1 MDFVVPK
8 VRGLLYDIEFIK
20 VDSDGNPLQN
30 AEFTISGTTG
40 AGQSID
46 TILENDAVAASDANG
61 YVKFRNMPWGTYT
74 ITETK
79 VPDGYTGAA
88 GLSDIILCYT
98 THSKLLAQDHNIVD
112 DETHTCDQQSDI
124 KNMLYIMRNLPNDG
138 KIVNIKNTPE
148 YELPSTGGNG
158 ISMYT
163 ISGIILMIATALIL
177 YKNKCREVLNK

>member
-1 MDFVVPK
+1 M
-8 VRGLLYDIEFIK
+8 
-20 VDSDGNPLQN
+20 
-30 AEFTISGTTG
+30 
-40 AGQSID
+40 
-46 TILENDAVAASDANG
+46 
-61 YVKFRNMPWGTYT
+61 
-74 ITETK
+74 
-79 VPDGYTGAA
+79 
-88 GLSDIILCYT
+88 
-98 THSKLLAQDHNIVD
+98 LAQDHNIVD

-163 ISGIILMIATALIL
+163 VSGIILMIATALIL